1 MEQRIAQSVESK
13 RRDQE
18 IHVNMAEEGEN
29 SPNKVVVCDNGTG
42 FVKAGY
48 AAENFPRHQF
58 PSMVGRPVLRDGCD
72 PGTDVKYLPSGE
84 EVPLD
89 AVMCG
94 DKAELWLEALD
105 INYPMTN
112 GVVRK

>member
-1 MEQRIAQSVESK
+1 
-13 RRDQE
+13 
-18 IHVNMAEEGEN
+18 MAEEGEN